1 MDTFPTTQG
10 ERRRAGAD
18 VGLLST
24 LGWLL
29 PQGVGRK
36 LLLALVLVLS
46 AISVPLWFQLRLS
59 QTLLADTRQERSGVQ
74 DGRQLLHLLQLVQ
87 QWRVAGLDVDKPQ
100 PVPPQLQ
107 RAWAELLQTSS
118 QLRDQHQNAR
128 GWEALVHSGA
138 QQYTEAL
145 RRLRPT
151 DGAGA
156 PMPDQQ
162 PLAQLDQYALA
173 MLDQVVDGAGLILD
187 PQADTYFLMTAALP
201 TSARLAGTLNLLI
214 DTAEPQERRLRTLAE
229 AQLLWDE
236 LRKSYGKAFA
246 ANPALQEIL
255 GPGLKELDRALA
267 VALAG
272 ESAKGPAQQQP
283 MEQLNIAGLALHD
296 LASHA
301 VRALDQ
307 RLEAR
312 AQALRN
318 TRYLEFA
325 SLLILLAWLLALIRP
340 LAMEYG
346 QRTLALEHR
355 AKLLGHAEDL
365 AEIGCAETDLMT
377 DTVTWTTGMY
387 KLFGEPVSAAPIDHD
402 WLFLR
407 LPKQERDFVRQSIQQ
422 PSPGAPFEFEHQ
434 ILHADGSLR
443 TVLHRRLVEL
453 DSKGWPKRELAILQ
467 DISRQRDAAQRID
480 KLANSCPITG
490 LPNRNALLH
499 RLESATRRCLRD
511 QGSLAL
517 LMLQIEQLGI
527 VMDSMGYAGADR
539 LLTEAAARLSRVAQA
554 RAWLAHLGNG
564 EFAFILGPASEQ
576 PGPIDVEQASAI
588 AQSLCE
594 VIAAPML
601 LGDIEVK
608 PSCCIGLTL
617 CPADGDNA
625 PKLLHQAQAALKRAQ
640 QAGEQQIRAFDAASH
655 ARAAS
660 RLAIE
665 AGLRRALERQAFSLR
680 FQPQL
685 DLGTGQLSGA
695 EVLLRWHDAVRGE
708 VPPVEFI
715 PIAEATGQIVEIG
728 AWVLRQACMQ
738 NVAWQREGLRP
749 VRLAVNLSMRQLQ
762 EPDIAWRV
770 QEVLRETGM
779 DPKYLGLEIT
789 ESIFVD
795 ESTHAARALNA
806 LKAIGVTISLDD
818 FGTGYSNLGY
828 LRKLPIDMVK
838 IDRSVVH
845 DVAAAAHDVSMT
857 RAVINMAHSLQM
869 KVLAEGVETEG
880 QLALLM
886 ANRCD
891 EMQGY
896 YFSPPVEAEAFAQL
910 LRTERRLPEHLFER
924 ECARTLLLV
933 DDEENIL
940 AALKRLLRRDG
951 YQIVTATSGAQ
962 GLQRLTEHTVDV
974 ILSDQRMPGMTGVE
988 FLRRAKELYPDT
1000 VRMVLSGYT
1009 ELQSITDAVNE
1020 GAIYKFL
1027 TKPWDDERLRS
1038 HISEAFRNKEMA
1050 DENIRLGSAVAKA
1063 NDELAQVNQRLQG
1076 LLQVQRE
1083 RITREEVSL
1092 QMLRD
1097 LLESIPVPIIGA
1109 DPGGM
1114 ITYVNVEA
1122 DTLFG
1127 GLPLGHAI
1135 ELMLPPNLLALWQ
1148 GAETEPVKVSL
1159 AGSEFLARCCA
1170 IGPGQ
1175 DQVTA
1180 RGKLIVLMPVS
1191 NFAEEY

>member
-1 MDTFPTTQG
+1 MDTFTTTQG
-10 ERRRAGAD
+10 ERRRQRAD

-36 LLLALVLVLS
+36 LLLGLMLVLS
-46 AISVPLWFQLRLS
+46 AIAVPLWFQLRLS
-59 QTLLADTRQERSGVQ
+59 QTLLADTQQERVGAR
-74 DGRQLLHLLQLVQ
+74 DGRQLLELLRLTQ
-87 QWRVAGLDVDKPQ
+87 QIRLAKARSDDSRQ
-100 PVPPQLQ
+100 PPPAPQ
-107 RAWAELLQTSS
+107 RAWAELRQAAQLLSNQYQHALGWQAQLHAGATQYAVALQQTS
-118 QLRDQHQNAR
+118 LADR
-128 GWEALVHSGA
+128 
-138 QQYTEAL
+138 
-145 RRLRPT
+145 
-151 DGAGA
+151 
-156 PMPDQQ
+156 Q
-162 PLAQLDQYALA
+162 PLTALDQRALE
-173 MLDQVVDGAGLILD
+173 MLDQVVEGSGLILD

-201 TSARLAGTLNLLI
+201 TSARLMAALGVLA
-214 DTAEPQERRLRTLAE
+214 DAAEPQERRARALAE
-229 AQLLWDE
+229 ARLLQDE
-236 LRKSYGKAFA
+236 LRKSYGKVFA
-246 ANPALQEIL
+246 ANQALREAL
-255 GPGLKELDRALA
+255 EPGLRELGKLLA
-267 VALAG
+267 VALDPEPQRHADALNMAG
-272 ESAKGPAQQQP
+272 S
-283 MEQLNIAGLALHD
+283 ALHD
-296 LASHA
+296 LAVQA
-301 VRALDQ
+301 LRWLDQ

-312 AQALRN
+312 AQVLRN
-318 TRYLEFA
+318 SRYVEFA
-325 SLLILLAWLLALIRP
+325 SLAVLLAWLAALIRP
-340 LAMEYG
+340 IAMEYG

-355 AKLLGHAEDL
+355 AKLLSHAEDL
-365 AEIGCAETDLMT
+365 AELGCAETDLMS

-387 KLFGEPVSAAPIDHD
+387 KLFGEPVGNAPIDHD
-402 WLFLR
+402 WLYLR
-407 LPKQERDFVRQSIQQ
+407 LPKHERDFVRQSTQGQ
-422 PSPGAPFEFEHQ
+422 DPGAPCEFEHQ
-434 ILHADGSLR
+434 ILRADGSLR
-443 TVLHRRLVEL
+443 TVLHQRLVEL
-453 DSKGWPKRELAILQ
+453 DSKGWPKRELTILQ
-467 DISRQRDAAQRID
+467 DISRQREAAQRID
-480 KLANSCPITG
+480 KLANSCTITG

-499 RLESATRRCLRD
+499 RLESATRRCLRE

-539 LLTEAAARLSRVAQA
+539 LLTEVAARLSRAAQA

-564 EFAFILGPASEQ
+564 EFAFILGAATEQ
-576 PGPIDVEQASAI
+576 PGPIDIEAASAF
-588 AQSLCE
+588 AQCLCE
-594 VIAAPML
+594 AVATPML

-608 PSCCIGLTL
+608 PSCCVGLTM
-617 CPADGDNA
+617 CPTDGDNA

-660 RLAIE
+660 RLSIE

-685 DLGTGQLSGA
+685 DLATGLVCGA

-708 VPPVEFI
+708 VSPLEFI

-728 AWVLRQACMQ
+728 AWVLRQACLQ
-738 NVAWQREGLRP
+738 NLAWQREGLRP
-749 VRLAVNLSMRQLQ
+749 IRLAVNLSMRQLQ

-795 ESTHAARALNA
+795 ESAHATRALTA

-828 LRKLPIDMVK
+828 LRKLPIDIVK

-891 EMQGY
+891 EMQGF
-896 YFSPPVEAEAFAQL
+896 YFSPPVEADAFEQL
-910 LRTERRLPEHLFER
+910 LRAERRLPAHLFER
-924 ECARTLLLV
+924 ERARTLLLV

-962 GLQRLTEHTVDV
+962 GLQRLTEHSVDV

-1027 TKPWDDERLRS
+1027 TKPWDDERLRG

-1050 DENIRLGSAVAKA
+1050 DENIRLGGAVAKA
-1063 NDELAQVNQRLQG
+1063 NDELAQVNERLQA

-1092 QMLRD
+1092 QTMRE
-1097 LLESIPVPIIGA
+1097 LLESIPVPIVGA

-1114 ITYVNVEA
+1114 ITYVNAEA
-1122 DTLFG
+1122 DALFG

-1135 ELMLPPNLLALWQ
+1135 DLMLPPDLSALWHAGEAQ
-1148 GAETEPVKVSL
+1148 PTKFSL
-1159 AGSEFLARCCA
+1159 GGNDFLARCCT
-1170 IGPGQ
+1170 IGPGR
-1175 DQVTA
+1175 DQASA
-1180 RGKLIVLMPVS
+1180 RGKLIVLMPVPH
-1191 NFAEEY
+1191 FAEEC